1 MLKKILIVSI
11 SMICTSIL
19 SARPNLPTNEK
30 IGEVCA
36 YTNSPALIQDFVIS
50 FMTNIWWDSTS
61 YTTAEIERVQT
72 CLYSNVI
79 AYTKAN
85 VLTNQVHRRIGNSEH
100 RYLMR
105 VVFQFPCFHQNT
117 NAIYEIADYI
127 GTFHVMTMEEFD
139 LIIRT
144 AIARDFG
151 LKLEDVNRF
160 TRTNGWENVRSGANF
175 KEMQSLWEPQWKN
188 RHSISKYRSDLL
200 SIFNSSA
207 FEDLEKTFPGEE
219 LVTICSNFVWR
230 AKLSKKEEKTA
241 FRSRIR

>member
-1 MLKKILIVSI
+1 MLKKILMVSI
-11 SMICTSIL
+11 SMICSSAL
-19 SARPNLPTNEK
+19 SARSDLPTNEK
-30 IGEVCA
+30 IGEMCA
-36 YTNSPALIQDFVIS
+36 YTNNPALIQDFVIS

-61 YTTAEIERVQT
+61 YTTEEIERVQT

-127 GTFHVMTMEEFD
+127 GTFHVLTEDEYMS
-139 LIIRT
+139 IIRA
-144 AIARDFG
+144 AIKKDFG
-151 LKLEDVNRF
+151 WDWSETCSF
-160 TRTNGWENVRSGANF
+160 ARTNGWAQIKAGAHY
-175 KEMQSLWEPQWKN
+175 KEMATIWGPQWKN
-188 RHSISKYRSDLL
+188 RYNISKYRSNLL

-207 FEDLEKTFPGEE
+207 FEGMEKTFHGEE

-230 AKLSKKEEKTA
+230 ARLSKEEEKAA